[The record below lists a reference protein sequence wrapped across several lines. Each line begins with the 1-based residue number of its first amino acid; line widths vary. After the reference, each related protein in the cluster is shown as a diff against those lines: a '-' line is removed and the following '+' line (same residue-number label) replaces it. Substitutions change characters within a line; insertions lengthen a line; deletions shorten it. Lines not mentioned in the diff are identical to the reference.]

1 MTEVRKEVI
10 PVGGTIAEEN
20 PEVTRHHEIST
31 IGLVDVVD
39 LLEVGEGLPHH
50 IGVEVGL
57 LHTEVVVGEATLAM
71 SMMLKGHVIVVVHL
85 LMTVIKGIFFLHKK
99 FLFQVT
105 FQVSKMTLENMC
117 ISIQSTL
124 SKT

>member
-1 MTEVRKEVI
+1 MTEARKEVI

-50 IGVEVGL
+50 TGVEAGL

-85 LMTVIKGIFFLHKK
+85 LMIVIKG
-99 FLFQVT
+99 
-105 FQVSKMTLENMC
+105 N
-117 ISIQSTL
+117 
-124 SKT
+124 